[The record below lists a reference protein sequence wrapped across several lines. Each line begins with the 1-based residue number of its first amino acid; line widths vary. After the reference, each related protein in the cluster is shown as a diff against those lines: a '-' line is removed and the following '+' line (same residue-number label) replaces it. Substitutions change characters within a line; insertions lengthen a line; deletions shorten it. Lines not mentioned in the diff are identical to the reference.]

1 MNNVSLLG
9 RLTKDPEL
17 RYTQGGKASCRFT
30 LAVDR
35 GLSREKRQ
43 ELEANNQQTA
53 DFIFIT
59 AWGKTA
65 ELVANYLS
73 KGRQVA
79 VEGSIR
85 TGSYE
90 NQEGQRVYTTEVW
103 ANRVHFISDGNANR
117 SGGSQYD
124 QRRPGGF
131 QADQTRPMNQ
141 NGPSNN
147 PPVNH
152 FAQEPNN
159 QGLSNQNNDASGFYP
174 IDNDDIPF

>member
-17 RYTQGGKASCRFT
+17 RYTQGGQASCRFT

-43 ELEANNQQTA
+43 ELEANNQPTA
-53 DFIFIT
+53 DFISIT
-59 AWGKTA
+59 TWGKTA

-73 KGRQVA
+73 KGRQLA

-90 NQEGQRVYTTEVW
+90 NKEGQRVYTTEVW
-103 ANRVHFISDGNANR
+103 ANRIHFISDGSGNR

-124 QRRPGGF
+124 QSRPGAF
-131 QADQTRPMNQ
+131 QANQSRPMNQ
-141 NGPSNN
+141 AGPSNA
-147 PPVNH
+147 PVNH
-152 FAQEPNN
+152 FAQDQAKQAGPS
-159 QGLSNQNNDASGFYP
+159 QDNDTSGFYP

>member
-9 RLTKDPEL
+9 RLTRDPEL
-17 RYTQGGKASCRFT
+17 RYTQSGKASCRFT

-53 DFIFIT
+53 DFISIT

-79 VEGSIR
+79 LEGSIR

-103 ANRVHFISDGNANR
+103 ANRVHFISDGNSNR
-117 SGGSQYD
+117 SGGSRYD
-124 QRRPGGF
+124 QSRPGGF
-131 QADQTRPMNQ
+131 QADQSRLMNQ
-141 NGPSNN
+141 GSPSN

-152 FAQEPNN
+152 YAQEQNN
-159 QGLSNQNNDASGFYP
+159 QPAPSADNDTSGFYP

>member
-43 ELEANNQQTA
+43 ELEANNQPTA
-53 DFIFIT
+53 DFIFVT

-79 VEGSIR
+79 IEGSIR

-103 ANRVHFISDGNANR
+103 ANRVHFISDGSGNR
-117 SGGSQYD
+117 AGGSQYD
-124 QRRPGGF
+124 QSRPGAF
-131 QADQTRPMNQ
+131 QANQSRPMNQ
-141 NGPSNN
+141 AGPSNA
-147 PPVNH
+147 PVNH
-152 FAQEPNN
+152 FAQDQAKQAGPS
-159 QGLSNQNNDASGFYP
+159 QDNDTSGFYP

>member
-43 ELEANNQQTA
+43 ELEANNQPTA
-53 DFIFIT
+53 DFIFVT

-79 VEGSIR
+79 IEGSIR

-103 ANRVHFISDGNANR
+103 ANRVHFISDGSGNR
-117 SGGSQYD
+117 GGGSQYD
-124 QRRPGGF
+124 QSRPGAF
-131 QADQTRPMNQ
+131 QANQ
-141 NGPSNN
+141 NKLVQVKTMTPVVFTPSIMMTF
-147 PPVNH
+147 H
-152 FAQEPNN
+152 FKRRGERAKKI
-159 QGLSNQNNDASGFYP
+159 SFS
-174 IDNDDIPF
+174 

>member
-9 RLTKDPEL
+9 RLTRDPDL
-17 RYTQGGKASCRFT
+17 RYTQSGDAVCRFT

-53 DFIFIT
+53 DFISIT

-90 NQEGQRVYTTEVW
+90 KDGQRVYTTDVR
-103 ANRVHFISDGNANR
+103 ANRIHFISDGSR
-117 SGGSQYD
+117 SGGSSYD
-124 QRRPGGF
+124 QSRPGAF
-131 QADQTRPMNQ
+131 QANQ
-141 NGPSNN
+141 QRSVPGPQGGSQ
-147 PPVNH
+147 PVN
-152 FAQEPNN
+152 PYGGNPGSS
-159 QGLSNQNNDASGFYP
+159 QGASTEDSSGFYP